1 MTPHQRKIRFPI
13 HFFMT
18 LILCVGLIGACSSKP
33 KPPQEK
39 VGNIDTETIVFV
51 CDEQVNQGLLLPVD
65 VIYVTRYRMLREI
78 TAVGPDRW
86 FDSVERAGWEEKQTI
101 GLKGGET
108 KKLKLKRLWR
118 DNSKVLVVYANF
130 KGING
135 PHPQQVIIDHT
146 ADSEEKIRVFPAALV
161 TER

>member
-1 MTPHQRKIRFPI
+1 MTPHQRNTRFQI
-13 HFFMT
+13 YLLLT
-18 LILCVGLIGACSSKP
+18 LILCFCMAGACSSKP

-39 VGNIDTETIVFV
+39 VGHIDTKTIVFE
-51 CDEQVNQGLLLPVD
+51 CDKQVNQGLLLPVD
-65 VIYVTRYRMLREI
+65 VIYVTRYRMLREV

-101 GLKGGET
+101 SLKGGDI

-118 DNSKVLVVYANF
+118 DHSKVLVVYANF

-146 ADSEEKIRVFPAALV
+146 TDSEEKIRVFPAAIVLD
-161 TER
+161 R